1 MEKTLAKP
9 NISLIEALE
18 TLRSSGNKCLIIVD
32 DKKRLLGTLTD
43 GDLRSIIIS
52 GHKLN
57 KSIKNYYNKNPQF
70 VYQNEYNLKELKN
83 EFLKGKYDLIP
94 IVSKEKKVIDIITWD
109 QAFKKEISQK
119 NILNKKKVKLVI
131 MAGGFGQRL
140 KPFTSI
146 LPKPLIPINNKSVLE
161 HILENFYNSGIKDF
175 FISLNYKS
183 KTMKSY
189 CEEIKAKFNIKF
201 LVEKKPLGTIGALRL
216 LKSKNDRT
224 IFVTNSDII
233 IKSDLSEMYN
243 FHESKKN
250 DLTMVVAAK
259 KFIIPYGV
267 CKTTKDGTLSKIDEK
282 PKQEALINTGLYL
295 INPKIVNMIPK
306 NKKFDIT
313 HLISLMKKK
322 K

>member
-9 NISLIEALE
+9 NISSIEALE

-119 NILNKKKVKLVI
+119 NILNKKK
-131 MAGGFGQRL
+131 
-140 KPFTSI
+140 
-146 LPKPLIPINNKSVLE
+146 
-161 HILENFYNSGIKDF
+161 
-175 FISLNYKS
+175 
-183 KTMKSY
+183 
-189 CEEIKAKFNIKF
+189 
-201 LVEKKPLGTIGALRL
+201 
-216 LKSKNDRT
+216 
-224 IFVTNSDII
+224 
-233 IKSDLSEMYN
+233 
-243 FHESKKN
+243 
-250 DLTMVVAAK
+250 
-259 KFIIPYGV
+259 
-267 CKTTKDGTLSKIDEK
+267 
-282 PKQEALINTGLYL
+282 
-295 INPKIVNMIPK
+295 
-306 NKKFDIT
+306 
-313 HLISLMKKK
+313 
-322 K
+322 